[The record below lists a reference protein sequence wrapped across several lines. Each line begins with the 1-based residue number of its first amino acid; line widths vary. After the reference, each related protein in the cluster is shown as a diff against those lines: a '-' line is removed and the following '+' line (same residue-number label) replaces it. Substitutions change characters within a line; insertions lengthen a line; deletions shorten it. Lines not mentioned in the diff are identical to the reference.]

1 MDPPRKTGPASP
13 GREPRPKRLKID
25 VACETCRAK
34 KVKCDGVRPSC
45 GYCSRKLSLRDNCRY
60 SNDAGAEPTS
70 NPQSS
75 TTPRRD
81 SRHLQPPTASGPY
94 RPAKAPDG
102 RVPGVPY
109 APPIQPL
116 LTPKIPPPTKPSSMS
131 THSPAGSTPGSRTG
145 GDSQARPR
153 PGAPV
158 ITTSPSV
165 IDSMTAVVDE
175 GTSTREFFGS
185 SSAGSFTAQIKRAID
200 ARLGKANGG
209 PSRHAAPSRS
219 AIPMMSAHSG
229 EHTASDVSYVLPPR
243 RQADHLMELYW
254 FYVDPLYPFLNRQ
267 RWNQVYNA
275 IFAGG
280 TIDTDERT
288 FVASLNVIFALSTQ
302 LLESSTPEQREEQ
315 STVYFQRAQDLLPMN
330 PWDAGSIDLV
340 QCLLLTSQ
348 YLQST
353 DHPHQTW
360 MVVGSAIRTAQGLGL
375 HLPETSGDRT
385 DLGERELLRRIW
397 YGCVLMDR
405 MVSVTHGRPAMISG
419 HLATTVPL
427 PLSSSTPVNGAEAVM
442 GNGAGHAAFF
452 VKSVQLYEIIHRT
465 IIAFYGGTGGRPKCK
480 ESQASDNGI
489 ADGEDDDFDMVV
501 QLDRSLSKWEQS
513 LPAQLRWSSLEA
525 TTDDISRRQ
534 SVILRM
540 RFLHARILLLRPVLS
555 RFCLASPSPAVTFGI
570 SDSLQARVVEQGAL
584 FCVSTAQNIIA
595 VLLEHQTSD
604 NTIGLL
610 PAWWYRV
617 YYVYSAATI
626 LIAAKLRPEIFPAA
640 EIGRSWSQ
648 AMAVLKSHERF
659 GQSAKRCVAA
669 LHILSSKM
677 LQAAPGAANSG
688 LVSRRRSLG
697 EGEEGAPPEFDAS
710 TQLMPDIQ
718 QQLVDEF
725 APPLADLGELDL
737 AEFDFNVNDL
747 SWLNDMHAT
756 WELLNE

>member
-1 MDPPRKTGPASP
+1 MKPPSQGTHSPTGSTTPGSRAGADP
-13 GREPRPKRLKID
+13 REPRP
-25 VACETCRAK
+25 
-34 KVKCDGVRPSC
+34 
-45 GYCSRKLSLRDNCRY
+45 
-60 SNDAGAEPTS
+60 
-70 NPQSS
+70 
-75 TTPRRD
+75 
-81 SRHLQPPTASGPY
+81 H
-94 RPAKAPDG
+94 
-102 RVPGVPY
+102 
-109 APPIQPL
+109 
-116 LTPKIPPPTKPSSMS
+116 
-131 THSPAGSTPGSRTG
+131 
-145 GDSQARPR
+145 PR
-153 PGAPV
+153 PGPAT

-209 PSRHAAPSRS
+209 PFRQAAPSRS
-219 AIPMMSAHSG
+219 SLSMMSTHSAK
-229 EHTASDVSYVLPPR
+229 HPASDVSYVLPPR
-243 RQADHLMELYW
+243 RQADHLMDLYW

-267 RWNQVYNA
+267 RWNQTYNA

-280 TIDTDERT
+280 AIDADERI
-288 FVASLNVIFALSTQ
+288 FMASLNVIFALSTQ
-302 LLESSTPEQREEQ
+302 LLEASTPEQREEQ
-315 STVYFQRAQDLLPMN
+315 SSVYFQRAQALLPMN

-427 PLSSSTPVNGAEAVM
+427 PMSSASSVNGTEAALS
-442 GNGAGHAAFF
+442 GGAVHAAFF

-465 IIAFYGGTGGRPKCK
+465 IIAFYGGTMGCSKSK
-480 ESQASDNGI
+480 QSQGSDSGSS
-489 ADGEDDDFDMVV
+489 DGDDDDFDKVV
-501 QLDRSLSKWEQS
+501 QLDRSLSHWEQR
-513 LPAQLRWSSLEA
+513 LPVHLRWTSLVDTADEV
-525 TTDDISRRQ
+525 SRRQ
-534 SVILRM
+534 TVILRM

-555 RFCLASPSPAVTFGI
+555 RFCLAPPTRAVTFGLT
-570 SDSLQARVVEQGAL
+570 DSLQARVVEQGAL
-584 FCVSTAQNIIA
+584 FCVSTAQNMIA

-617 YYVYSAATI
+617 YYVYSAATV
-626 LIAAKLRPEIFPAA
+626 LIAAKLRPEIFPAV

-659 GQSAKRCVAA
+659 
-669 LHILSSKM
+669 
-677 LQAAPGAANSG
+677 APGAAHSG
-688 LVSRRRSLG
+688 LASRGRSLG
-697 EGEEGAPPEFDAS
+697 EGETGVHPDFDAS
-710 TQLMPDIQ
+710 TQPIPDIQ

-737 AEFDFNVNDL
+737 AEFNFDVNDL

-756 WELLNE
+756 WEFLNE

>member
-1 MDPPRKTGPASP
+1 MDPPRKKGAAASP

-34 KVKCDGVRPSC
+34 KVKCDGVRPC
-45 GYCSRKLSLRDNCRY
+45 GS
-60 SNDAGAEPTS
+60 
-70 NPQSS
+70 
-75 TTPRRD
+75 
-81 SRHLQPPTASGPY
+81 
-94 RPAKAPDG
+94 
-102 RVPGVPY
+102 
-109 APPIQPL
+109 
-116 LTPKIPPPTKPSSMS
+116 
-131 THSPAGSTPGSRTG
+131 
-145 GDSQARPR
+145 
-153 PGAPV
+153 
-158 ITTSPSV
+158 
-165 IDSMTAVVDE
+165 
-175 GTSTREFFGS
+175 
-185 SSAGSFTAQIKRAID
+185 ID
-200 ARLGKANGG
+200 A
-209 PSRHAAPSRS
+209 
-219 AIPMMSAHSG
+219 
-229 EHTASDVSYVLPPR
+229 
-243 RQADHLMELYW
+243 
-254 FYVDPLYPFLNRQ
+254 
-267 RWNQVYNA
+267 
-275 IFAGG
+275 
-280 TIDTDERT
+280 DERI

-302 LLESSTPEQREEQ
+302 LLEASTPQQREEQ
-315 STVYFQRAQDLLPMN
+315 SSIYFQRAQDLLPMS

-375 HLPETSGDRT
+375 HLPETSGDRI

-419 HLATTVPL
+419 QLATAVPL
-427 PLSSSTPVNGAEAVM
+427 PLACTSPVSGAEAVL
-442 GNGAGHAAFF
+442 GSGAGHAAFF
-452 VKSVQLYEIIHRT
+452 VNSVQLYEIIHRT
-465 IIAFYGGTGGRPKCK
+465 IIAYYGGASGRPKGK
-480 ESQASDNGI
+480 ESQGSD
-489 ADGEDDDFDMVV
+489 DGSPDGDDEDFDKVV
-501 QLDRSLSKWEQS
+501 QLDRSLSKWEQR
-513 LPAQLRWSSLEA
+513 LPVHLRWTSLET

-555 RFCLASPSPAVTFGI
+555 RFCLAPPTPAITFGL

-604 NTIGLL
+604 STIGLL
-610 PAWWYRV
+610 PVWWYRV
-617 YYVYSAATI
+617 YYVYSAATV

-659 GQSAKRCVAA
+659 GQSARRCVAA

-677 LQAAPGAANSG
+677 LEVAPGAPNSG
-688 LVSRRRSLG
+688 LASRRRSVG
-697 EGEEGAPPEFDAS
+697 EGEDGVHLAFDAS
-710 TQLMPDIQ
+710 NQPIPDIQ

-737 AEFDFNVNDL
+737 AEFDFDVNDL